1 MADYKEKI
9 IAYIEG
15 KIPPEEFFPYL
26 EANPALFDWLQSI
39 VPEDKTTEEVR
50 EVEFDHFFYKLS
62 EEERERVY
70 STKAALFEAENAA
83 PEVQFDIAKKLL
95 YLLYELNEEK
105 EIFFGTVPQLI
116 SAHKSS
122 LDKNQPT
129 DLDFYSKFL
138 PKVMRGIC
146 ELPTLECYQVPF
158 NVKSIFENKSRT
170 SLWYYVEVQSRLTN
184 LMKEIF
190 PEENFVCDE
199 TLYAKASFS
208 DDVRPEYIGGGDLE
222 TERIIG
228 NIIDG
233 IIASVPVDMPVSKR
247 KKLIKEKI
255 KEAFPCKTKKYPR
268 WVQSEEWQ
276 ISESGKP
283 MRFIEQKRK
292 KGKEYKDT
300 LHTEFYFE
308 DVDTGEI
315 RIIEQFT

>member
-1 MADYKEKI
+1 M
-9 IAYIEG
+9 
-15 KIPPEEFFPYL
+15 
-26 EANPALFDWLQSI
+26 
-39 VPEDKTTEEVR
+39 
-50 EVEFDHFFYKLS
+50 
-62 EEERERVY
+62 
-70 STKAALFEAENAA
+70 
-83 PEVQFDIAKKLL
+83 
-95 YLLYELNEEK
+95 
-105 EIFFGTVPQLI
+105 
-116 SAHKSS
+116 
-122 LDKNQPT
+122 DKNEPA

-146 ELPTLECYQVPF
+146 KLPTLERYQIPF
-158 NVKSIFENKSRT
+158 DVKTIFENKSRT
-170 SLWYYVEVQSRLTN
+170 NLWHYVEVQSRLTN

-233 IIASVPVDMPVSKR
+233 IIASVPEDMPVSKR

-276 ISESGKP
+276 ISEGGKP

-315 RIIEQFT
+315 RIVEQFT